1 MRSRINLKEV
11 YELHKKLYSNNKI
24 AKILNKDPHTVGK
37 AVKKLGL
44 LPNNS
49 ARDLIQVENL
59 DVLIGTLLGDS
70 CLKYGKAKYP
80 CLSFNH
86 SSNQR
91 EYFNHKSEI
100 FNYLSTGKNNKEYL
114 AKTTFGEI
122 LVLSYNS
129 KYLKSLD
136 KIEKVF
142 YQNRVKIIPI
152 EFLKESF
159 TWGSLAYLFMD
170 DGNINK
176 NSININLQNFT
187 LEELNLFKKF
197 LLQRFNL
204 QFTIQKN
211 GKYFRLYL
219 RKKSLD
225 IFIKNIKPYIIDSM
239 LYKLPMSS

>member
-59 DVLIGTLLGDS
+59 DLLIGTLLGDS

-176 NSININLQNFT
+176 
-187 LEELNLFKKF
+187 KF